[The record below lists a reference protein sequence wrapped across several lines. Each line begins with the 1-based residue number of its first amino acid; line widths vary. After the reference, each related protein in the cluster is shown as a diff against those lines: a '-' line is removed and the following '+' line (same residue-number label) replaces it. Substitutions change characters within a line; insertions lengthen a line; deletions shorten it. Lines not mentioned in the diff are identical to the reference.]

1 VRSYRREKRRVKRR
15 ASNIDELR
23 RDDGASPLRNLRSG
37 YPEDRVD
44 GRSTALGFYF
54 QSTAELPQSVSH
66 AAEA

>member
-1 VRSYRREKRRVKRR
+1 MSCAVVL
-15 ASNIDELR
+15 ADAALN
-23 RDDGASPLRNLRSG
+23 SG